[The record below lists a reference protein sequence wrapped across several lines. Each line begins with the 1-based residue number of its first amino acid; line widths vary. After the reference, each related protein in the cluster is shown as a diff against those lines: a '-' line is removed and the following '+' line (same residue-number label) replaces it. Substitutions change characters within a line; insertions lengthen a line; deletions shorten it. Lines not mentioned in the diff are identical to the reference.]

1 MKYLFL
7 LLFSLS
13 PFFLFSQPEHRVAVG
28 KKMIELQEID
38 NLMIIGHDGA
48 ELKINRKGGNRKVEE
63 KNKGMRKIS
72 AGGKVDNTGFG
83 LSSQSFDDKIVI
95 SQVGKGNGTVMI
107 YVPNTSVVKVTQ
119 STHRGGDLDVD
130 NFKGELDVSMM
141 YHDVNMSN
149 VYGPAAVNTVYGGI
163 EANYSSGPP
172 AQDLHLHSTY
182 GSVDVTLPKNVKAN
196 LRLSTSYGDM
206 YTDFDI
212 DVKANMNQ
220 SFKEDEHDHEEG
232 HGHCHDDCKHGGSNR
247 GGLTGSLNGGGKLI
261 SLRATYK
268 DIYLRKLN

>member
-1 MKYLFL
+1 MKYLLFL
-7 LLFSLS
+7 LVSLS

-48 ELKINRKGGNRKVEE
+48 ELKINRKGGNRKIDE

-83 LSSQSFDDKIVI
+83 LSSQDFDDKIVI
-95 SQVGKGNGTVMI
+95 SQVGKGNGTVVVH
-107 YVPNTSVVKVTQ
+107 VPNTAVVKVTQ
-119 STHRGGDLDVD
+119 STYRGGDLDVD

-141 YHDVNMSN
+141 YHTVNLSN

-163 EANYSSGPP
+163 EAAYSAGPP
-172 AQDLHLHSTY
+172 AEDLHLHSTY
-182 GSVDVTLPKNVKAN
+182 GTVDVTLPQNVKAD

-212 DVKANMNQ
+212 DVKANM
-220 SFKEDEHDHEEG
+220 EEA
-232 HGHCHDDCKHGGSNR
+232 SNKNDKD
-247 GGLTGSLNGGGKLI
+247 GLTGSINGGGKLI
-261 SLRATYK
+261 SLRATYRN
-268 DIYLRKLN
+268 IYLRQLKN